1 MQALLGS
8 AHKRARNKAR
18 ADRQFD
24 RMYGGQSCVAQ
35 NGASA
40 SSGSAASAPRAAVYS
55 GHMGLRQR
63 RASKIHEASGTPTT
77 QNPSKIAKRANAAN
91 AASTSRHFSKI
102 YKRLANAA
110 ATLVCLGLVVVFLYE
125 PAAQCYC
132 QMRELDRL
140 NAEYAAVET
149 HNDTLQTS
157 VDTLQSGTGI
167 EDSATSQFGMVKQGE
182 QAVVVTG
189 INSSTQDSDFRSNVV
204 PGSVPAPDTWY
215 SSVLDAVFGYEK

>member
-1 MQALLGS
+1 MLGS

-24 RMYGGQSCVAQ
+24 RMYGGQSSFAQ

-40 SSGSAASAPRAAVYS
+40 SGGSAAAAPRAALYS

-63 RASKIHEASGTPTT
+63 RASKIHESNGTPTT
-77 QNPSKIAKRANAAN
+77 QNASKIAKK
-91 AASTSRHFSKI
+91 ASTASKPNRFSKI
-102 YKRLANAA
+102 YKHLVNVA
-110 ATLVCLGLVVVFLYE
+110 ATFVCLGLVVVFLYE

-140 NAEYAAVET
+140 NAEYAAVEA

-157 VDTLQSGTGI
+157 VDSLQSDTGI

-189 INSSTQDSDFRSNVV
+189 IDTSTQETDFRSNIV
-204 PGSVPAPDTWY
+204 PGSIPAPDTWY
-215 SSVLDAVFGYEK
+215 SSVLDAVFGYDK